1 MKYALNFKMDSFKSL
16 RLFNDI
22 QKEDKWKYG

>member
-1 MKYALNFKMDSFKSL
+1 MKYALNFKMDSFESL
-16 RLFNDI
+16 RILNDI